1 MRNQSNTASERAAAA
16 PRRDEAKRGALG
28 RLFERLH
35 TALLRDG
42 ALPPLGARAADRCG
56 AGSAATGPAQAAEPG
71 AAPGAA
77 EPAAEA
83 RGAAAEPDGVA
94 SSSGEPAG
102 EAVGRTDHG
111 EQPGAGPA
119 AAEGAECS
127 GRDGGGGGGGGG
139 GDKAAPW
146 CGRCCT
152 WRSTTTGWGAQV
164 RRLSPHPAGLPL
176 IRTQVLPV
184 RCPPS
189 SNPGPP
195 AYHQGSMMSVR
206 DEHQPCYE
214 LSFQCAA
221 RLPPDRRLRLP
232 VAGTGTPVSP
242 CSSAHFYAGMPAT
255 PGVCC

>member
-35 TALLRDG
+35 TALLRD
-42 ALPPLGARAADRCG
+42 

-139 GDKAAPW
+139 GDKDGPLVWALLYLAQHYDWLGRTGAP
-146 CGRCCT
+146 
-152 WRSTTTGWGAQV
+152 A
-164 RRLSPHPAGLPL
+164 L
-176 IRTQVLPV
+176 
-184 RCPPS
+184 PS
-189 SNPGPP
+189 SCWLAPDQDAGPASALPTKFQPG
-195 AYHQGSMMSVR
+195 AT
-206 DEHQPCYE
+206 C
-214 LSFQCAA
+214 
-221 RLPPDRRLRLP
+221 LPPRVHDER
-232 VAGTGTPVSP
+232 A
-242 CSSAHFYAGMPAT
+242 
-255 PGVCC
+255 

>member
-139 GDKAAPW
+139 GDKDGPLVWALLYLAQHYDWLGRTGAP
-146 CGRCCT
+146 
-152 WRSTTTGWGAQV
+152 A
-164 RRLSPHPAGLPL
+164 L
-176 IRTQVLPV
+176 
-184 RCPPS
+184 PS
-189 SNPGPP
+189 SCWLAPDQDAGPASALPTKFQPG
-195 AYHQGSMMSVR
+195 AT
-206 DEHQPCYE
+206 C
-214 LSFQCAA
+214 
-221 RLPPDRRLRLP
+221 LPPRVHDER
-232 VAGTGTPVSP
+232 A
-242 CSSAHFYAGMPAT
+242 
-255 PGVCC
+255 